1 MLMGDPKWIDVE
13 GIPTRYFDKGA
24 GETILLITGG
34 NFGSPDSASTV
45 EIWCENFHILGQ
57 HYRVIA
63 LDKLGQGHTGNPH
76 NDDYRMQAVVAHARG
91 FLQAL
96 DLRGLHL
103 MGQSR
108 GAMLAARLA
117 LESPERVRS
126 CTLVNTGTL
135 SPGVGLNEVAL
146 SGCPFPNGT
155 REAQRWIFEHCA
167 HDPAS
172 IDDALVEAGYQ
183 VMQLPKYQEAVR
195 KMTVGGLAGRLF
207 LPQLAILKRETLQW
221 IADAGLG
228 RPTQIV
234 WGYNDHTTTMEAATE
249 LYRLI
254 AGREPQTSF
263 HLINAAGHHPF
274 HEHPAQFNEIAL
286 GFLRNLQR

>member
-1 MLMGDPKWIDVE
+1 MLLGEPKWIDVE
-13 GIPTRYFDKGA
+13 GIRTRYFDKGE
-24 GETILLITGG
+24 GEPILLITGG

-45 EIWCENFHILGQ
+45 EIWCDNFHVLAR

-63 LDKLGQGHTGNPH
+63 LDKLGQGHTDNPK

-96 DLRGLHL
+96 DLRGLHV

-108 GAMLAARLA
+108 GAMLASRLT

-135 SPGVGLNEVAL
+135 SPGVGLNEVHL
-146 SGCPFPNGT
+146 SGCPHPNGT
-155 REAQRWIFEHCA
+155 RESQRWIFERCA
-167 HDPAS
+167 HNTDT
-172 IDDALVEAGYQ
+172 ITDELVDAGYQ

-195 KMTVGGLAGRLF
+195 KMTAEGLAGSLF
-207 LPQLAILKRETLQW
+207 LPQLAVLKRDTLQR

-228 RPTQIV
+228 RPTQII
-234 WGYNDHTTTMEAATE
+234 WGFNDHTTTMEAALE
-249 LYRLI
+249 LFRLI
-254 AGREPQTSF
+254 AARETQTGF
-263 HLINAAGHHPF
+263 HLINDAGHHPF
-274 HEHPAQFNEIAL
+274 HEHPEQFNEIAL

>member
-1 MLMGDPKWIDVE
+1 MMLGEAKWVDVD
-13 GIPTRYFDKGA
+13 GIPTRYFDKGT
-24 GETILLITGG
+24 GEPVLLLTGG
-34 NFGSPDSASTV
+34 NFGNPHSASTV
-45 EIWCENFHILGQ
+45 EIWGQNFHVLAEQ
-57 HYRVIA
+57 YRVIA
-63 LDKLGQGHTGNPH
+63 LDKLGQGHTGNPK
-76 NDDYRMQAVVAHARG
+76 NDDYRMQAVVAHARA
-91 FLQAL
+91 FLQAI
-96 DLRGLHL
+96 DLRGIHI

-108 GAMLAARLA
+108 GAMLAARIT

-146 SGCPFPNGT
+146 AGCPFPPAT
-155 REAQRWIFEHCA
+155 RESQRWVFEHCA
-167 HDPAS
+167 HDTAS
-172 IDDALVEAGYQ
+172 ITEDLVEAGFR
-183 VMQLPKYQEAVR
+183 VMQLPKYQESVR
-195 KMTVGGLAGRLF
+195 KMTVEGLGGRLF
-207 LPQLAILKRETLQW
+207 LPLLAVLKRETLQW

-254 AGREPQTSF
+254 AGREQQTSF
-263 HLINAAGHHPF
+263 HLINDAGHHPF